1 MKMLSKI
8 LAVVITTSV
17 CTACAQ
23 SQSQPNT
30 IKERVDNYFAENP
43 GKFSGAIEIQ
53 ENGKTV
59 YQNAF
64 GFADK
69 ENNIPA
75 TMETKFVI
83 GSVSKT
89 FTSVMVLKAVK
100 DGKLSLS
107 DPLSKFFPDAQIPN
121 AEKIT
126 VDMLLY
132 HRSGLSDVVNEHYN
146 DFITYYTKPQTRAQ
160 MIERIAKAGVN
171 FAPDSTFR
179 YCNSGF
185 ILLSYILE
193 DTFGKSFE
201 QILNEQ
207 ITKPLKLQN
216 TGVIYPPF
224 DGKKGFARSYSATG
238 ELQEEFHPSTIL
250 GAGAMYST
258 TGDLIKF
265 FNSLTSGY
273 FGSDIFEQMKN
284 FKDNWGRGLIPTKV
298 NDFQGFGHTGGI
310 HSFAAIMFK
319 FDNITFVI
327 FSNNGST
334 GLTDLIKTILGI
346 EIEKPQYA
354 TLSAAQL
361 AKFEG
366 KYTCEQLGM
375 DTEITSNGTQI
386 FGQGTGQ
393 PAFPLYPTAENTIE
407 NKDAGIVMVFDFDN
421 HKFTLK
427 QRGAEFEFVKSTTG
441 TTETTDSQPINVD
454 QFKKYTGSYRSDAL
468 KMDISVF
475 IENNKLMAQA
485 SGQSSF
491 PLTPT
496 TEDTFEFK
504 MGGIAMTFNVN
515 DKKMK
520 LKQRG
525 MEFEFVK
532 K

>member
-8 LAVVITTSV
+8 LAVVITTSM

-83 GSVSKT
+83 GSISKT
-89 FTSVMVLKAVK
+89 FTSVMVLKAAK
-100 DGKLSLS
+100 EGKLSLT

-132 HRSGLSDVVNEHYN
+132 HRSGLSDVIDDHFA

-160 MIERIAKAGVN
+160 MIERIAKAGTN
-171 FAPDSTFR
+171 FAPDSTFL

-207 ITKPLKLQN
+207 IVKPLQLKN
-216 TGVIYPPF
+216 TGVIFPPF
-224 DGKKGFARSYSATG
+224 DGKKGFARSYTIMG
-238 ELQEEFHPSTIL
+238 ELQEEFHPSAIL

-258 TGDLIKF
+258 TGDLITF
-265 FNSLTSGY
+265 FNALTSGY
-273 FGSDIFEQMKN
+273 FGSDIFEQMKD
-284 FKDNWGRGLIPTKV
+284 FKDNWGRGLYPMTFGDI
-298 NDFQGFGHTGGI
+298 QGFGHTGGI

-319 FDNITFVI
+319 FGDITMAI
-327 FSNNGST
+327 CSNNAFT
-334 GLTDLIKTILGI
+334 GMQDFIKTVLGI
-346 EIEKPQYA
+346 EVEKMQTI
-354 TLSAAQL
+354 TLSAVQL

-366 KYTCEQLGM
+366 KYICEKLGM
-375 DTEITSNGTQI
+375 DTEITSNGTQL
-386 FGQGTGQ
+386 FGQATGQ
-393 PAFPLYPTAENTIE
+393 HAFPIYPTTENTIE
-407 NKDAGIVMVFDFDN
+407 NKDIGVVMVFDFDN
-421 HKFTLK
+421 KKFTLK
-427 QRGAEFEFVKSTTG
+427 QNGMEYEFVKLAP
-441 TTETTDSQPINVD
+441 ETSDSQPINIE
-454 QFKKYTGSYRSDAL
+454 QFEKYTGSYHSDAQ

-485 SGQSSF
+485 SGQPSF
-491 PLTPT
+491 TLTPT
-496 TEDTFEFK
+496 AEDVFEFK
-504 MGGIAMTFNVN
+504 MGGIKMTFNVN

-520 LKQRG
+520 LKQQG